1 MSTVDTI
8 PVPETPLT
16 RPPTAVVA
24 PSPRTPSF
32 VLGAA
37 NRSYKHQY
45 SSIYYVRL
53 QVLRKYVMAR
63 ARRRWHDVA
72 GQLSYVIGT
81 VYMDMP
87 MKPNVL
93 EDLARDHSLPAPATR
108 MTYCSQD
115 DQPMLEDESGR
126 IALVGERIRSARLV
140 TGVVLGILGIETSGG
155 EFEVVDICTAG
166 MAPQPYSDLNWG
178 ESSAGSSQE
187 GKAEKMD
194 VDETPVP
201 GQEQDEWVAILSGLE
216 IGSTSPADA
225 QIQMLAEYLTGEA
238 GGLDDQASAARISR
252 LIVAGNSLAH
262 ILNADGTVPEEKM
275 ERKGR
280 RYGQDSANFSPH
292 PTQTLAAHITDIA
305 RTMPI
310 HVLPGASDPAGT
322 LLPQQPFPR
331 AMFGSAAA
339 FASFTCETNPTYLR
353 VGPSP
358 NTEGTPDGEKGKQ
371 KASAS
376 ASKSAQA
383 VSATPFRTF
392 LVSSGQPVDDMLKYL
407 PSPLSTR
414 LSIAEASLRWR
425 HIAPTAPDTLWCHP
439 YFGSDPFVISETPDV
454 YIVGCQPR
462 FGTRVV
468 EERGWGPTRG
478 ESGEQTSG
486 DVDMEVDGEEGEEDM
501 EGEGGIKRC
510 RIVLAPGFRET
521 GTLVLL
527 NMRTLAVR
535 TVQFAIEGMNAG
547 GET

>member
-1 MSTVDTI
+1 

-72 GQLSYVIGT
+72 GRPIYVGRVLDVIKGQLSYVIGT

-93 EDLARDHSLPAPATR
+93 EDLARDHSLPAPAPR

-194 VDETPVP
+194 VDGMCVSSKSYYLYLTQKLCVETPVP

-275 ERKGR
+275 ERKGV
-280 RYGQDSANFSPH
+280 YSANFSPH

-353 VGPSP
+353 
-358 NTEGTPDGEKGKQ
+358 
-371 KASAS
+371 
-376 ASKSAQA
+376 A

-462 FGTRVV
+462 FGTRV
-468 EERGWGPTRG
+468 
-478 ESGEQTSG
+478 
-486 DVDMEVDGEEGEEDM
+486 EGEEDM
-501 EGEGGIKRC
+501 EGEGGVKRC
-510 RIVLAPGFRET
+510 RVVLVPGFRET

-527 NMRTLAVR
+527 NMRTLAVK
-535 TVQFAIEGMNAG
+535 TVQF
-547 GET
+547 